1 MSETDKPEKPDKEYW
16 AGRGGE
22 NWTRHNSFTESL
34 FSPVTAVLLA
44 AAAAKPGE
52 RAVDVGCGCGGT
64 ALALAK
70 QVGQAGFVLGIDVS
84 AAMLGLARRLA
95 PPGARAEFVEADATT
110 HVFAKPDFDLLCS
123 RHGVMF
129 FDDPARAFANLRKAL
144 KPGGRMAFSCFRA
157 PKDNP
162 WAMVPVEA
170 IYAHVPRPPKLGPED
185 PSPFAFADPARVQR
199 ILGGA
204 GFAGVS
210 LTPHDLAFDIA
221 AGGGLD
227 AAVENMLEI
236 GPASRAVANVSAAT
250 RAKVAAA
257 AREALAPYAKGNA
270 VALGSAIW
278 IVTAKNP

>member
-1 MSETDKPEKPDKEYW
+1 MSQTDKPDMEYW
-16 AGRGGE
+16 AGPGGE
-22 NWTRHNSFTESL
+22 HWARHNDFTESM

-52 RAVDVGCGCGGT
+52 RVVDVGCGCGGL

-70 QVGQAGFVLGIDVS
+70 QVSPAGFVLGIDVS
-84 AAMLGLARRLA
+84 AAMLDLARRLA
-95 PPGARAEFVEADATT
+95 PPGARAEFVETDATT
-110 HVFAKPDFDLLCS
+110 HVFAQRDFDLLCS

-144 KPGGRMAFSCFRA
+144 KPGGRAVFSCFRS
-157 PKDNP
+157 PRDNP

-170 IYAHVPRPPKLGPED
+170 VYAHVPRPPKPGPED
-185 PSPFAFADPARVQR
+185 PGAFSFADPARVQR

-204 GFAGVS
+204 GFAGVA
-210 LTPHDLAFDIA
+210 LEPHDLTFDIA

-227 AAVENMLEI
+227 AAVGNMLEI
-236 GPASRAVANVSAAT
+236 GPASRAIANASAAT
-250 RAKVAAA
+250 REKVAAA
-257 AREALAPYAKGNA
+257 VREALVPYAKGKA
-270 VALGSAIW
+270 VKLGAAIW

>member
-1 MSETDKPEKPDKEYW
+1 MSQPDKPNIEYW
-16 AGRGGE
+16 AGTGGVH
-22 NWTRHNSFTESL
+22 WARHNDFTESM

-52 RAVDVGCGCGGT
+52 RVVDAGCGCGGL

-84 AAMLGLARRLA
+84 AAMLDLARRLA

-110 HVFAKPDFDLLCS
+110 HVFAKRHFDLLCS

-129 FDDPARAFANLRKAL
+129 FDDPARAFANLREAL
-144 KPGGRMAFSCFRA
+144 KPGGRAMFSCFRT
-157 PKDNP
+157 PRDNP

-170 IYAHVPRPPKLGPED
+170 AYAHVPRPTKPGPED
-185 PSPFAFADPARVQR
+185 PGAFSFADPARVRR

-204 GFAGVS
+204 GFAEIA
-210 LTPHDLAFDIA
+210 LEPHDLTFDIA

-227 AAVENMLEI
+227 AAVGNMLEI
-236 GPASRAVANVSAAT
+236 GPASRAVANASAAT
-250 RAKVAAA
+250 REKVAAA
-257 AREALAPYAKGNA
+257 VRDALAPYAKGKTVKLA
-270 VALGSAIW
+270 AAIW